1 MKVELTKLQMG
12 VLEWP
17 PGMGMCKLTKTE
29 SQVLSLYLETEY
41 VNEIA
46 SRGYALRP
54 NLAVPSRAPVTRPA
68 AAGGSAG
75 RE

>member
-1 MKVELTKLQMG
+1 
-12 VLEWP
+12 
-17 PGMGMCKLTKTE
+17 MGMCKLTKTG
-29 SQVLSLYLETEY
+29 SPVLSLFLETEY

-54 NLAVPSRAPVTRPA
+54 NLAIPSPPSAITRPA
-68 AAGGSAG
+68 GGAASSAAA